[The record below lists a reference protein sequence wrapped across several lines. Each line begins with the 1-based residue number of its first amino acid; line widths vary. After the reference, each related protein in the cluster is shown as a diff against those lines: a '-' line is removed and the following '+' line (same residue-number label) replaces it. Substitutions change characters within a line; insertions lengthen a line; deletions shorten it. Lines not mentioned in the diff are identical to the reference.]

1 MAAARSS
8 LTAGVA
14 SQREDADRHCHK
26 PALSP
31 LPPPRH
37 NDPPIYFTANWANY
51 GHVERVLR
59 HLTTQW
65 KSIDVVESVGV
76 AGKSDPKRTVK
87 YFRLERKKT

>member
-37 NDPPIYFTANWANY
+37 NDPP
-51 GHVERVLR
+51 VLR

-87 YFRLERKKT
+87 YFRLEVNFTPV